1 MTTIGAIAGQ
11 LAPSLI
17 DQARAPAAGQSFG
30 EIVDSFVNTVT
41 APLRNAETAAIAG
54 IEGKLPV
61 QSVVEA
67 VMQAERGLQTA
78 IAVRDKVVGA
88 YLEISRMQI

>member
-1 MTTIGAIAGQ
+1 MTVIAGVTGQ
-11 LAPSLI
+11 LAPALLGK
-17 DQARAPAAGQSFG
+17 APTPAADQSFG
-30 EIVDSFVNTVT
+30 AIFDSLVNTVA

-78 IAVRDKVVGA
+78 IAVRDMVVGA